1 MTSFLP
7 NSSNFNFKMQELTN
21 VNSGKS
27 EWCKNFTRF
36 IIDIRKVLNYFTTKD
51 VEKNNDRKRYLK
63 CSEKVKTLPTRTSVK
78 LSSKGE
84 ATFIS
89 DLLFQR
95 LVFLPNSLT
104 WTVSISPRAV
114 WINNLNVKNKYSAS
128 NQRRSWIYLQY
139 TCNLWRS
146 RTSCFWKTSGCKI
159 HDWSTPATL
168 FQILGV
174 LVLFLMAIQRI

>member
-95 LVFLPNSLT
+95 LVFLPNS
-104 WTVSISPRAV
+104 
-114 WINNLNVKNKYSAS
+114 
-128 NQRRSWIYLQY
+128 
-139 TCNLWRS
+139 CNMD
-146 RTSCFWKTSGCKI
+146 CEYI
-159 HDWSTPATL
+159 P
-168 FQILGV
+168 
-174 LVLFLMAIQRI
+174 